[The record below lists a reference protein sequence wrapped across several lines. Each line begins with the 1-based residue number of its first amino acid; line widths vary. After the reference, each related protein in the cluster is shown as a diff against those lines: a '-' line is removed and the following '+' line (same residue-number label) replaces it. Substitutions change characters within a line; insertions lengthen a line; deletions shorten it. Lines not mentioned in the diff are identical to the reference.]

1 MNKLLVVIALF
12 LMTTVGYGMISDAQ
26 EKGAW
31 VVIYGE
37 NGKESLR
44 KSLGDYSLVGVTE
57 SFFILEN
64 DSWIILYN
72 EKGKEISRMS
82 GQDKKVK
89 HAVGENFTVEQKGW
103 IVTYDMNCKEKSRK
117 SK

>member
-1 MNKLLVVIALF
+1 
-12 LMTTVGYGMISDAQ
+12 
-26 EKGAW
+26 
-31 VVIYGE
+31 
-37 NGKESLR
+37 
-44 KSLGDYSLVGVTE
+44 
-57 SFFILEN
+57 
-64 DSWIILYN
+64 
-72 EKGKEISRMS
+72 MS